1 MSNELNSCKSSVR
14 DFVCKD
20 DMYRIFQLGK
30 TGEAKERLFLSYKF
44 LKKLGKTL
52 DCSNYVEMYSA
63 PWEEA
68 LTLDKLFTRFN
79 VERPDDFKGH
89 SLSVSDVILIQRN
102 GIKTAWYVDD
112 FGFKDVTLEFFKPSQ
127 FSVAIANRFIM
138 IQECDCGYDYSIV
151 DARNYKVLDGGQY
164 DDEEVSIWEVWQAV
178 YEDMLKDS
186 YLCGLADEYSSIVQ
200 VDYDLLDELVAEA
213 EEREREGIKNRNV
226 AEWFRKRTDLFFHP
240 IHNRDQE
247 FIEDTVRAYI
257 LSEIDHYNEYAHPD
271 DALKMVE
278 LVMCG
283 SRCRGIEKEDSDLDF
298 LLEYTGNIPED
309 SIYNWMHVDDFEVC
323 GIKVDIN
330 PVKAEKTGSADEILL
345 MYDRYLMNHMRT
357 ISYEEQF
364 TLDMIVAEL
373 INRGYAARK
382 RTVHKKQGDKEGIE
396 MISPSGVNAVIYLD
410 VVLETDIFKKWTL
423 DEIVK
428 EYISIN
434 EKYSWKGMTAQQMCD
449 LDYIMSHIYVGLR
462 KSTNQNIEK
471 KMVSLFEGVELEA
484 YLYKDIGES
493 DGLKHISL
501 MMPYPFE
508 TLGIPKDVL
517 WEKAWKNTFEK
528 SGLYAMMHMIN
539 GNPNGPIFTIS
550 SDAALGAV
558 SILNADLMLELLG
571 YSETGK
577 ERFYVAASTEN
588 EIVLVKCNE
597 GKEQSVAF
605 QSKLQDIRCYVAE
618 GELLDEGCILELDR
632 KKLISLSKAAM
643 RRELLKVMDELHI
656 ENSVCEYDIIQNG
669 EETVLKNVSN
679 IDAYMKAYE
688 MSAEGNVACFMSP
701 NGEQTKKPIFE
712 VTAGV
717 TMLSGQ
723 EVKSFACIC

>member
-1 MSNELNSCKSSVR
+1 M
-14 DFVCKD
+14 
-20 DMYRIFQLGK
+20 
-30 TGEAKERLFLSYKF
+30 
-44 LKKLGKTL
+44 
-52 DCSNYVEMYSA
+52 
-63 PWEEA
+63 
-68 LTLDKLFTRFN
+68 
-79 VERPDDFKGH
+79 
-89 SLSVSDVILIQRN
+89 
-102 GIKTAWYVDD
+102 
-112 FGFKDVTLEFFKPSQ
+112 
-127 FSVAIANRFIM
+127 NR
-138 IQECDCGYDYSIV
+138 S
-151 DARNYKVLDGGQY
+151 R
-164 DDEEVSIWEVWQAV
+164 
-178 YEDMLKDS
+178 
-186 YLCGLADEYSSIVQ
+186 
-200 VDYDLLDELVAEA
+200 
-213 EEREREGIKNRNV
+213 
-226 AEWFRKRTDLFFHP
+226 
-240 IHNRDQE
+240 
-247 FIEDTVRAYI
+247 DTVREYI
-257 LSEIDHYNEYAHPD
+257 LSELDHYNEYAHPD

-283 SRCRGIEKEDSDLDF
+283 SRCRGIENEDSDLDF

-323 GIKVDIN
+323 GIKVDII

-364 TLDMIVAEL
+364 TLDMIVEEL

-382 RTVHKKQGDKEGIE
+382 QTVSKEQGDKEGIA
-396 MISPSGVNAVIYLD
+396 MLSSSGVNAVIYLD
-410 VVLETDIFKKWTL
+410 VVLKTDIFRKWTL

-434 EKYSWKGMTAQQMCD
+434 ENYSWKGMTAQQMCD
-449 LDYIMSHIYVGLR
+449 MDYIMSHIYVGLR

-484 YLYKDIGES
+484 YLYKDIGKS

-517 WEKAWKNTFEK
+517 WEKAWKNTFKK
-528 SGLYAMMHMIN
+528 SKIYAEMHMIN
-539 GNPNGPIFTIS
+539 KSPNGPVFTIT
-550 SDAALGAV
+550 SDWALGSV
-558 SILNADLMLELLG
+558 SILNAHLMLELLG

-577 ERFYVAASTEN
+577 ERFYVAASNEN
-588 EIVLVKCNE
+588 EVVLVEYNE
-597 GKEQSVAF
+597 GEEQSEKF

-618 GELLDEGCILELDR
+618 GKLLDEGYILELDR
-632 KKLISLSKAAM
+632 KKLVSLSKDSM
-643 RRELLKVMDELHI
+643 RRELLKVMDELYI
-656 ENSVCEYDIIQNG
+656 ENSVCEYVIIQNG

-688 MSAEGNVACFMSP
+688 MSADGNVECFISP
-701 NGEQTKKPIFE
+701 SGKMAKKPIFE

-717 TMLSGQ
+717 AMLSRQ